1 MPALNLLALLGGH
14 CEKWRGLLF
23 HILTAA
29 VRTLG
34 ILFVVL
40 VQGQSGFEGLVAIE
54 ANIIVYGHG
63 NLP

>member
-1 MPALNLLALLGGH
+1 LNSLALFGGH
-14 CEKWRGLLF
+14 REKRCGLLF

-29 VRTLG
+29 VRTFG

-40 VQGQSGFEGLVAIE
+40 VQSQSGFEGLMAIK
-54 ANIIVYGHG
+54 ANIIVNGHG

>member
-1 MPALNLLALLGGH
+1 LLALFGGH
-14 CEKWRGLLF
+14 CEKCRGLLL

-29 VRTLG
+29 VRTFG

-40 VQGQSGFEGLVAIE
+40 LQGQSGFEGLVAIE